1 MRFASASRLR
11 MSLALVLA
19 LATAGA
25 WSLLHDVASTEN
37 ASASATKGR
46 KSVGAVAEILEDT
59 VLLRG
64 SKLTRTGGPLYRGDV
79 LNTKKGGSVVFKVS
93 LRHALCT
100 LVPGA
105 VLAVMP
111 SKFNLATLRLGK
123 ALCFLEGPAAGR
135 NTAGAATGG
144 NPSGIKARFEAGPTT
159 VRADNALLSITV
171 TARRKVVVK
180 VVRGIAVVSS
190 HKGGAAASVVVGKK
204 RQVIVPAGQ
213 KPLAPKPIDLAKSE
227 RSAIRALGP
236 LPAVADNTPP
246 TVTIT
251 RMPEQT
257 TLLRDATFGFKASQ
271 SNVIFSCSFDQGPL
285 RLCRNPTTFT
295 NLAPGIH
302 TFSVQG
308 TDRAGNMS
316 KRMSYSWTVEKPAPQ
331 RIAFESDRDG
341 NFEIYVTDPDGT
353 SQIRLTTNSA
363 LDSDPDWSPDRKKLV
378 FHSDR
383 DGNVE
388 IYVMNADGTGQTR
401 LTSNRSTDRNATWS
415 PDGKKIAFET
425 YRHGAGREIYVMNA
439 DGTGQ
444 TRLTNNQ
451 VHDFDPAWSPDGRKI
466 AFASERDGNREIYV
480 MNADGT
486 GQTRLTTTQAQ
497 EFNPAWSPDGTRIAF
512 HSDRDRNWEI
522 YAMNPDGSAQTRLTV
537 NCCRDLNPIWSPDG
551 DKIAFQSDR
560 DDKINDTFEIYVMNA
575 DGSSPTR
582 LTNNSATDQVPD
594 W

>member
-19 LATAGA
+19 LATAST
-25 WSLLHDVASTEN
+25 WSALRDIASTEN
-37 ASASATKGR
+37 ASATKGR

-64 SKLTRTGGPLYRGDV
+64 FKLTRTGGPLYPGDV
-79 LNTKKGGSVVFKVS
+79 LNTKKGGVVVFKVS

-105 VLAVMP
+105 VLAVRP
-111 SKFNLATLRLGK
+111 SKFNVATLRLGK
-123 ALCFLEGPAAGR
+123 ALCFLEGSTATRG
-135 NTAGAATGG
+135 TAGAATVG

-159 VRADNALLSITV
+159 VRADTALVSIKV

-190 HKGGAAASVVVGKK
+190 RKGGAAASVVVGKK
-204 RQVIVPAGQ
+204 RQVTIPAGQ
-213 KPLAPKPIDLAKSE
+213 KPLLPKPITLNKRD
-227 RSAIRALGP
+227 RTAIRTLGP

-246 TVTIT
+246 VVTIT

-271 SNVIFSCSFDQGPL
+271 SNAIFSCSLDQAPL
-285 RLCRNPTTFT
+285 RLCPNPTTFT
-295 NLAPGIH
+295 NLALGIH
-302 TFSVQG
+302 TFAVQG
-308 TDRAGNMS
+308 TDRAGNAS
-316 KRMSYSWTVEKPAPQ
+316 KRVSYSWTVEKPAPQ

-444 TRLTNNQ
+444 TRLT
-451 VHDFDPAWSPDGRKI
+451 
-466 AFASERDGNREIYV
+466 
-480 MNADGT
+480 
-486 GQTRLTTTQAQ
+486 TTQAQ